1 MAQPPADMN
10 RALEGVAEFFR
21 SRQTRAG
28 VVARRLLG
36 APAAGDDTLTLQLI
50 NERRRRTRMDG
61 GVGGWV
67 AATTFSAWELIQL
80 GCPPDHTGL
89 SRMLGYILDR
99 QDKPGRFGEG
109 CSERRHAIGHC
120 HHYIGG
126 FFSPG
131 SKDEIVAPLAL
142 PSGAVF
148 TEEWDARFAGSCF
161 ALRTALQARQERRE
175 AVRRHV
181 ESLVHLAERWD
192 RQKFAVAPDTVFAA
206 IAAVGVAPLPQRE
219 QAEHLADRL
228 IADQRGDGTWENA
241 SLFHAIDALLTLT
254 TETARLAVERATKAI
269 IEQQRPNGSFD
280 DHENEERALIALRA
294 LWALGMRRATPRPP
308 RLSPAALP
316 VRHR

>member
-1 MAQPPADMN
+1 MTH
-10 RALEGVAEFFR
+10 ALDGVAAFFR

-36 APAAGDDTLTLQLI
+36 ASAPGDDRLSLQLI

-80 GCPPDHTGL
+80 GCMPDHTGL

-120 HHYIGG
+120 HHFIGG

-131 SKDEIVAPLAL
+131 SKDKIVAPLAL
-142 PSGAVF
+142 PSSAVF

-175 AVRRHV
+175 PVMRHLQ
-181 ESLVHLAERWD
+181 SLVYLAGRWER
-192 RQKFAVAPDTVFAA
+192 QEFPVAPDLALTAMASVAA
-206 IAAVGVAPLPQRE
+206 APLPHRE
-219 QAEHLADRL
+219 HAERMAER
-228 IADQRGDGTWENA
+228 IVADQRPDGTWEKA
-241 SLFHAIDALLTLT
+241 TTLHALDSLLTLT
-254 TETARLAVERATKAI
+254 SKNARDAVERSTKAI
-269 IEQQRPNGSFD
+269 LPEQRPDGSFD
-280 DHENEERALIALRA
+280 DHGNEEKTLIALRA
-294 LWALGMRRATPRPP
+294 IWSLGIRRATPRPP
-308 RLSPAALP
+308 RLSPAAIS